1 MPEEDNPFLIKTQAK
16 KVEERKESFGTD
28 EMISFMATPDE
39 IDKLKHQEKQKID
52 ITTDKP
58 HWEDAGTPIWEKEF
72 KSTKVDRDEIVDH
85 EAE

>member
-1 MPEEDNPFLIKTQAK
+1 MADEDNPFLIKPKEK

-39 IDKLKHQEKQKID
+39 INKLKHQKVE
-52 ITTDKP
+52 TTAEKP

-72 KSTKVDRDEIVDH
+72 RSTKVERDEIVDH